1 MSSDIKIVGRDFK
14 YCGVNYDY
22 DNETSCS
29 ESGCD
34 SDGYC
39 RCGVIV
45 NQRVENVNVC
55 QMSDEVYKLYFDN
68 SKSTDRNNKINSVLY
83 GTGKELDIYCIDR
96 VLRCHHI
103 WDNDKWSIS
112 VEAGY
117 YGQEMGAISIENT
130 YAKKIQDDVETV
142 ISLNTIKDKIN
153 FILNLEYGYLLPE
166 LDGCD
171 YELVTININD
181 VIFGSDGHYKK
192 IQTQNVEHYVDI
204 NYQGIRGVVKK
215 EANDKYKI
223 IDGYHRM
230 YAAGVGKIKK
240 DSVRVILVK
249 DGSL

>member
-1 MSSDIKIVGRDFK
+1 MSSDTKIVGADFK

-22 DNETSCS
+22 DSETSCS

-34 SDGYC
+34 SEGIC

-45 NQRVENVNVC
+45 NQRVESVDVC
-55 QMSDEVYKLYFDN
+55 QMADEIYKLYFDN

-83 GTGKELDIYCIDR
+83 GTGKELDTYCIDR
-96 VLRCHHI
+96 VLRAHMI

-112 VEAGY
+112 VESGY
-117 YGQEMGAISIENT
+117 YGQEMGRITIESP
-130 YAKKIQDDVETV
+130 YDKKIQDDIETV
-142 ISLNTIKDKIN
+142 LSLNTIKEKID

-171 YELVTININD
+171 YEISTININD

-204 NYQGIRGVVKK
+204 NYKGIRGVVK
-215 EANDKYKI
+215 EEGGKYKI

-230 YAAGVGKIKK
+230 YASGLGKIKK

-249 DGSL
+249 NN

>member
-22 DNETSCS
+22 DTENSCE
-29 ESGCD
+29 ESGCND
-34 SDGYC
+34 SGSMC

-45 NQRVENVNVC
+45 NERVDHVDVS
-55 QMSDEVYKLYFDN
+55 QMADEVYNLYFDN
-68 SKSTDRNNKINSVLY
+68 SKSTDRNNKLNSVLY
-83 GTGKELDIYCIDR
+83 GTGKELDVYCIDR

-103 WDNDKWSIS
+103 WDSEKWSIS
-112 VEAGY
+112 VESGY
-117 YGQEMGAISIENT
+117 YGEEMGNITIESP
-130 YAKKIQDDVETV
+130 YDKKIQDDIETV
-142 ISLNTIKDKIN
+142 LSLNTINEKIN

-166 LDGCD
+166 LDGCG
-171 YELVTININD
+171 YELIDISIND

-204 NYQGIRGVVKK
+204 NYKGIRGVVKR
-215 EANDKYKI
+215 ESNGKYKI

-230 YAAGVGKIKK
+230 YAAGIGKIKK

-249 DGSL
+249 